1 MKYLHIRLEE
11 LMKERGLTKKKVC
24 SALEVERTNYS
35 FLFDEISFSHLLNIC
50 YSLQVYKVKFLKGK
64 YFTKFLIKNSRFIIH
79 IIQKSMRL
87 HFQNRKQRIV
97 QYQKFHDNPALEVE
111 RTNFN
116 RYYRDEFQRIDA
128 NFLLKLC
135 EYFDCEVGDL
145 FEIREQ

>member
-1 MKYLHIRLEE
+1 
-11 LMKERGLTKKKVC
+11 MKERGLTKKKVC
-24 SALEVERTNYS
+24 S
-35 FLFDEISFSHLLNIC
+35 
-50 YSLQVYKVKFLKGK
+50 
-64 YFTKFLIKNSRFIIH
+64 
-79 IIQKSMRL
+79 
-87 HFQNRKQRIV
+87 
-97 QYQKFHDNPALEVE
+97 ALEVE

>member
-24 SALEVERTNYS
+24 SALEVERTN
-35 FLFDEISFSHLLNIC
+35 
-50 YSLQVYKVKFLKGK
+50 
-64 YFTKFLIKNSRFIIH
+64 
-79 IIQKSMRL
+79 
-87 HFQNRKQRIV
+87 
-97 QYQKFHDNPALEVE
+97 
-111 RTNFN
+111 FN
-116 RYYRDEFQRIDA
+116 RYYRDEFQWIDA